1 MSRTILKYAC
11 VLVITTLTVSTL
23 FAQSG
28 EKERKTSLRVIG
40 TAVPFVTIAP
50 DARGGGMGDLGV
62 SNSPDATSL
71 FWNPAKYAFIE
82 HRFGVQFSYV
92 PWLKAL
98 VDDIGLFSLYGYY
111 KIDNKSAVAA
121 SLRYFSLGNIKF
133 YDKEGT
139 FIGDFN
145 PNELALDATY
155 SRKFSERISGAVAG
169 RFIYSNLTQGQGD
182 VDNHAGWS
190 VAADVAFYY
199 RQPIELVS
207 VDGST
212 LGFGINISNIGR
224 KISYTN
230 NSMGLESFI
239 PTTLRF
245 GPSYEIEIDRY
256 NTFAVGLD
264 ISKLLVPTP
273 PIYAFNEETGEHL
286 YNPDGSYTI
295 EKGKDPNV
303 SVFKGMLQSFYDA
316 PGGFSEE
323 MQELMWSFGAEYW
336 YNKLFA
342 VRGGYFYEHKYKGN
356 RQYLGLGASIR
367 YSMFDLGFSYIVP
380 TNRQVSPQDNT
391 LRFTLTINFGDK

>member
-1 MSRTILKYAC
+1 MNRTILKCAC
-11 VLVITTLTVSTL
+11 VLAITTLTVSTI

-28 EKERKTSLRVIG
+28 EKEFDETLRVIN

-62 SNSPDATSL
+62 ASSPDATSM
-71 FWNPAKYAFIE
+71 FWNPAKYAFVE
-82 HRFGVQFSYV
+82 HRFGIQTSYV
-92 PWLKAL
+92 PWLRAL
-98 VDDIGLFSLYGYY
+98 VNDIGLFSLYGYY

-121 SLRYFSLGNIKF
+121 SLRYFSLGEIKF
-133 YDKEGT
+133 YNEHGVPL
-139 FIGDFN
+139 GDFN
-145 PNELALDATY
+145 PNEFALDATY
-155 SRKFSERISGAVAG
+155 SRKFSEKISGAVAG

-182 VDNHAGWS
+182 ISNTAGWS

-199 RQPIELVS
+199 RQPVELAS

-212 LGFGINISNIGR
+212 FAFGVNISNIGR
-224 KISYTN
+224 KITYTDN
-230 NSMGLESFI
+230 ADLGSFI
-239 PTTLRF
+239 PTTLRL
-245 GPSYEIEIDRY
+245 GPTYEIDIDRY

-273 PIYAFNEETGEHL
+273 PIYATDSLGNTIR
-286 YNPDGSYTI
+286 NPDGTYTI

-303 SVFKGMLQSFYDA
+303 SVFQGMIQSLYDA
-316 PGGFSEE
+316 PNGFSEK
-323 MQELMWSFGAEYW
+323 MQELMWSFGVEYW
-336 YNKLFA
+336 YSKLFA
-342 VRGGYFYEHKYKGN
+342 VRGGYFFEHKNKGN

-391 LRFTLTINFGDK
+391 LRFTLTINFGD